1 MNSMKVYIKLD
12 KHGVVRDVLTY
23 PYEGFEEVEYDD
35 HVLPRNIS
43 AGYYKWTGTDFIV
56 DEQLK
61 EEVVRENGGYLEEEN
76 AALKIAMAELAESL
90 ELERQ
95 STRIALAE
103 LAEAMAGGV
112 E

>member
-1 MNSMKVYIKLD
+1 MKFYIKLD
-12 KHGVVRDVLTY
+12 KHHVVRDVLTY
-23 PYEGFEEVEYDD
+23 QYEGFEEIEYDD
-35 HVLPRNIS
+35 HVLPRNIL
-43 AGYYKWTGTDFIV
+43 AGYYKWNGMDFVV

-61 EEVVRENGGYLEEEN
+61 EEIIRENGGYLEEEN
-76 AALKIAMAELAESL
+76 AALKIALAELAESL